1 MRKFLSTKTCIVLKI
16 SERVRRSGVS
26 RMGRRAGN
34 GDGGQD
40 YEKELEKGRVA
51 RLQSIAEIYVQDSP
65 KKIKEC
71 WWNPQGPRCNSEDN
85 CESGKGNQALKEE

>member
-26 RMGRRAGN
+26 RMGRRAG
-34 GDGGQD
+34 DGGQD
-40 YEKELEKGRVA
+40 YERELEKGRVA
-51 RLQSIAEIYVQDSP
+51 RLQSIAEMYVQDSP

-71 WWNPQGPRCNSEDN
+71 WWNPQKPRCNSEDN
-85 CESGKGNQALKEE
+85 SKSESGKGNQALKEE